1 MARLFN
7 GEVVLVQ
14 GGMNIVGGVQ
24 PIRDAILAEVQE
36 VAGPEAAQ
44 TLRAAG
50 LVNLHKVLSAKQL
63 NTLHGRVTP
72 IMVERSRAITEALAR
87 AWRRSSSTRR
97 RRSRRRPRRRARS
110 PG

>member
-1 MARLFN
+1 MTGPQSQTSRSLFRLTPESRSPIGPENLMARLFN

-50 LVNLHKVLSAKQL
+50 LV
-63 NTLHGRVTP
+63 
-72 IMVERSRAITEALAR
+72 I
-87 AWRRSSSTRR
+87 STR
-97 RRSRRRPRRRARS
+97 S
-110 PG
+110 